1 MYILSSSN
9 ITTIQHFDS
18 GGAMTIYKLYLVKH
32 ITSVT
37 GSIPVFPSC
46 RHDLVRCLRASSR
59 SDCFTARACQELSY
73 AHPLSTNQQHY
84 A

>member
-1 MYILSSSN
+1 
-9 ITTIQHFDS
+9 
-18 GGAMTIYKLYLVKH
+18 MTISKLCLVKH
-32 ITSVT
+32 IT
-37 GSIPVFPSC
+37 GSLPVFPSW

-84 A
+84 ANLYSFKLHGSQM